1 MAWLTPRVRAPAA
14 RSRLSFSWRAR
25 GQLDQLMSDARR
37 FKDDDGA
44 VLRLL
49 DRATVELARAR
60 EFIAGRAID
69 QKPYKDLIKRPQKKD
84 GAAAHAIQ
92 LASRL

>member
-1 MAWLTPRVRAPAA
+1 MFYA
-14 RSRLSFSWRAR
+14 RFSFEASRSWI
-25 GQLDQLMSDARR
+25 
-37 FKDDDGA
+37 
-44 VLRLL
+44 
-49 DRATVELARAR
+49 ARAG

-69 QKPYKDLIKRPQKKD
+69 QKPYKEIKRPQKKD